1 MLKQLEIHSLM
12 YYTPAIENQGEFAET
27 MVIIGEMPFEWVKP
41 WEDTK
46 VGHRGEAYEQWKQMM
61 TEKVFDFLE
70 KLYPGFRDGIDFV
83 MASSP
88 LTIRD
93 YYGNKEGSNYGFL
106 KDSHNIMLSQ
116 MSVYTKVKNLFLT
129 GQNVNIHG
137 LCGVSLTAIQTAEA
151 FVGANAIV
159 RKINKY

>member
-1 MLKQLEIHSLM
+1 
-12 YYTPAIENQGEFAET
+12 
-27 MVIIGEMPFEWVKP
+27 
-41 WEDTK
+41 
-46 VGHRGEAYEQWKQMM
+46 VGHRGEAYETWKQQM
-61 TEKVFDFLE
+61 TEQVLSFME
-70 KLYPGFRDGIDFV
+70 KCHPGFRDQIDFV

-116 MSVYTKVKNLFLT
+116 MSVFTKVKNLYLT

-137 LCGVSLTAIQTAEA
+137 LCGVSLTSIQTAEA
-151 FVGANAIV
+151 FLEPNAIV
-159 RKINKY
+159 RKINKTE

>member
-1 MLKQLEIHSLM
+1 M
-12 YYTPAIENQGEFAET
+12 YYTPAIENQDEFAET
-27 MVIIGEMPFEWVKP
+27 MVIIGEMPFEWVRP

-46 VGHRGEAYEQWKQMM
+46 TGHRGEDYEKWKQEMI
-61 TEKVFDFLE
+61 EKTLNFME
-70 KLYPGFRDGIDFV
+70 KIYPSFRDRIDFV
-83 MASSP
+83 LASSP

-159 RKINKY
+159 CKINKY